1 MEDNNDRKDFV
12 ETIGNQ
18 YLALCNQAYAV
29 YKPMVDDICSR
40 VASQNEVEHVFD
52 YLLGF
57 ACEGKFLVLYKQ
69 VCRSYWEIYLDSVAF
84 YINAYR
90 EDYEEGYNDTEENE
104 IE

>member
-57 ACEGKFLVLYKQ
+57 ACEDKFLVLYKQ
-69 VCRSYWEIYLDSVAF
+69 VCRSYWEIYLHQR
-84 YINAYR
+84 I
-90 EDYEEGYNDTEENE
+90 
-104 IE
+104 